1 MTTVG
6 THAAP
11 GDGTEGTE
19 GADVEGAD
27 AEVGPHAP
35 QGPSSALGEDEE
47 TQRHPWLPEP
57 TGHVVIPAPGTSS
70 AQRAGLD
77 ATGRST
83 SSTGRWLRTVS
94 ADGAHLCRVPRVAQ
108 RGDVWRCDTCGKRW
122 TARMGDDLTA
132 EGGLELRWSRRWWP
146 WPR

>member
-1 MTTVG
+1 MATVG

-19 GADVEGAD
+19 DAGIQSADTEPDAPGVES
-27 AEVGPHAP
+27 PT
-35 QGPSSALGEDEE
+35 PSEDESA
-47 TQRHPWLPEP
+47 QRHPWLPEP
-57 TGHVVIPAPGTSS
+57 TGHVVVPAPGTSP
-70 AQRAGLD
+70 ARLAGLD

-83 SSTGRWLRTVS
+83 SSTGRWLRVSDTVDS
-94 ADGAHLCRVPRVAQ
+94 GHLCQVPRVAQ

-122 TARMGDDLTA
+122 TARMGDDLMA
-132 EGGLELRWSRRWWP
+132 DGVLELRWVRRWWP